1 MVPRSA
7 SIVAALLASSAI
19 AQAEPDVTALR
30 QRCRGLIAVGNHRSE
45 ALSACREAVT
55 QGRSPLDFRF
65 AVQAIVSGPELPTPD
80 DLSDAWMLTE
90 RAKSNAANQ
99 PWGYAA
105 ECDIAR
111 HLGDTAMLERCTA
124 DLRRVAPN
132 HEETRRALALAG
144 TGPRPWLAWLQ
155 IAALGLAGAGT
166 VAHSLLRRRPSS
178 RRVAAAATLALA
190 FGFGSTVAHAEEPEA
205 GTEQAAAEQPPLP
218 SGGGDDFPIDDE
230 DPSKSVP
237 PLERRNARPLAFA
250 RFLMEMSARADDAV
264 KAEQHARAVRYFKA
278 LTVAV
283 PDRSVAFSKL
293 CQSYEKLG
301 DLEHAAE
308 SCRDALGR
316 DGVKL
321 EDYQRFGGLVLQKPQ
336 LGEGDKQDLLDVV
349 RHLEQSAG
357 TRVAGAQIDCEL
369 ALRTKDRQRFE
380 VCTRLLEEHAPK
392 DARTLSYSWAFA
404 MMREDLTGAMKVVE
418 RAEHASVPAPALDK
432 MRSAVAEAESLRFK
446 RIAVWV
452 AVAVA
457 TVAVIALVAF
467 RHRRR
472 ELHPVSI

>member
-1 MVPRSA
+1 MGLPRA
-7 SIVAALLASSAI
+7 SIVAALLTSSAI
-19 AQAEPDVTALR
+19 AHAEPDLAALR
-30 QRCRGLIAVGNHRSE
+30 QRCRSLIAVGNHQSE

-80 DLSDAWMLTE
+80 DLGDAWMLTE

-132 HEETRRALALAG
+132 HEETRRAVALAG
-144 TGPRPWLAWLQ
+144 GGPKPWLAWLQ
-155 IAALGLAGAGT
+155 IAALGVAGALT
-166 VAHSLLRRRPSS
+166 IAHALLRRRASAT
-178 RRVAAAATLALA
+178 RVPTAATVALALL
-190 FGFGSTVAHAEEPEA
+190 FGSTAAQAEEPQAVKEEA
-205 GTEQAAAEQPPLP
+205 VAEPPLP
-218 SGGGDDFPIDDE
+218 SSGGDDFPIDDE

-237 PLERRNARPLAFA
+237 PLDRRNARPLAFG
-250 RFLMEMSARADDAV
+250 RFLMEMSARADEAF
-264 KAEQHARAVRYFKA
+264 KAEQHAKAVRYFKA
-278 LTVAV
+278 LTLAV

-316 DGVKL
+316 EGVKL

-336 LGEGDKQDLLDVV
+336 LSEGDKQDLLDVV

-380 VCTRLLEEHAPK
+380 VCTKLLEDQAPK

-404 MMREDLTGAMKVVE
+404 MLREDLPGAMQVVE
-418 RAEHASVPAPALDK
+418 RAEHASVPPQALDK
-432 MRSAVAEAESLRFK
+432 MKTAVAEAESLRFK

-457 TVAVIALVAF
+457 AAALIGLVVF
-467 RHRRR
+467 RQRRR
-472 ELHPVSI
+472 ELRPASA